1 MKRKKLIGLVV
12 SLTVVVF
19 LIGIALKDEVFK
31 EELKPS
37 MIELANGSKKIVYDT
52 KLMNFDKTLTTF
64 EKYKGKVL
72 IVNFW
77 ASWCGPCQDEV
88 PDLKAFY
95 NQKGDNVELLAINA
109 TANDSYNNVLKFL
122 ENYKLNFPIF
132 LDGDGT
138 LQKSF
143 EVINYPTTFIFD
155 AEGALKYTIKGQIN
169 QQELKKIISEI

>member
-1 MKRKKLIGLVV
+1 MKRKKLIGLVI
-12 SLTVVVF
+12 SLVVVF
-19 LIGIALKDEVFK
+19 LIGAALKDEIFK
-31 EELKPS
+31 EELNPS
-37 MIELANGSKKIVYDT
+37 MVELANGSKQIAYDT
-52 KLMNFDKTLTTF
+52 KLMNFDKTTTTF
-64 EKYKGKVL
+64 KKYKGKVL

-95 NQKGDNVELLAINA
+95 SQKSDHVELLAINA
-109 TANDSYNNVLKFL
+109 TAYDSYKNALKFI

-132 LDGDGT
+132 LDGDGA

-155 AEGALKYTIKGQIN
+155 AEGVLKYTIKGQIN
-169 QQELKKIISEI
+169 QQKLNNLISEI

>member
-1 MKRKKLIGLVV
+1 MKRKKLIGLVI
-12 SLTVVVF
+12 SLVVVVF
-19 LIGIALKDEVFK
+19 LIGVALKDEIFK

-37 MIELANGSKKIVYDT
+37 MVELANGSKQIAYDT
-52 KLMNFDKTLTTF
+52 KLMNFDKTTTTF

-95 NQKGDNVELLAINA
+95 SQKSDHVELLAVNA
-109 TANDSYNNVLKFL
+109 TANDSYNNALKFL

-132 LDGDGT
+132 LDRDGA

-143 EVINYPTTFIFD
+143 EVMNYPTTFIFN
-155 AEGALKYTIKGQIN
+155 AEGVLKYTIKGQIN
-169 QQELKKIISEI
+169 QQKLNKFISEI